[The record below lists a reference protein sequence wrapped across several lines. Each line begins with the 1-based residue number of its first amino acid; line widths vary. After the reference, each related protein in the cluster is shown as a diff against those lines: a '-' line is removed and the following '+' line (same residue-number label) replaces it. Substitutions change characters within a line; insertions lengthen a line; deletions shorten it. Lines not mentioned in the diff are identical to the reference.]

1 MSHLLP
7 PIIHKCMTNNISVAW
22 FFGKIYACLI
32 AVSLKMKG
40 KQSMQNN
47 ETYQRNHLVLEQTD
61 GGFGFLLKELNHLL
75 ENPSDTSSS
84 YTWGPISGH
93 ETELGYRYDF
103 ELPGLKKDEL
113 KVTLTEGVLAL
124 RGKKKVFRNGIEND
138 VEVNRSLL
146 VPDDVD
152 PQKVRAKYV
161 DGVLTVEISKRK
173 KLGPKSVEI
182 QVS

>member
-1 MSHLLP
+1 
-7 PIIHKCMTNNISVAW
+7 
-22 FFGKIYACLI
+22 
-32 AVSLKMKG
+32 MKG
-40 KQSMQNN
+40 KQNMQNN
-47 ETYQRNHLVLEQTD
+47 ETCQRNHFVLEQAD
-61 GGFGFLLKELNHLL
+61 GGFGFLLKELNRLL
-75 ENPSDTSSS
+75 ENPSNTSSS

-124 RGKKKVFRNGIEND
+124 RGKKKVFRNGIENY
-138 VEVNRSLL
+138 VEVKRSLL

-173 KLGPKSVEI
+173 ELGPKSVEI